1 MAISPVLLATMKLF
15 YIDKYA
21 IIYIG
26 RTYNKKV
33 VIHMAISATSHED
46 RRAKRL
52 RAQLNTRLAGFGYAD
67 AEVVRLEA
75 LIAQEKQRAIE
86 AIDAKYQ
93 PVLSAA
99 INARARHVKSIQTIV
114 GDDAKWAIV
123 LSGARGKTLKLRSG
137 EISRRLTSKTEV
149 NDEAAVLASLRK
161 IGRLRAYTKVKVT
174 LDRQK
179 LLRVPELVRKLKG
192 IDIVNGENMVLKPIR
207 FGRKTERELPRLSR
221 PIR

>member
-1 MAISPVLLATMKLF
+1 MAV
-15 YIDKYA
+15 
-21 IIYIG
+21 
-26 RTYNKKV
+26 
-33 VIHMAISATSHED
+33 SANLHED

-52 RAQLNTRLAGFGYAD
+52 RAQLNTRLAGFGYTD
-67 AEVVRLEA
+67 AEVARLEA

-93 PVLSAA
+93 SLLSDA
-99 INARARHVKSIQTIV
+99 INARARHIKSIQAIV

-149 NDEAAVLASLRK
+149 SDEDAVIAGLRK
-161 IGRLRAYTKVKVT
+161 VGRLRAFTKVKVT

-179 LLRVPELVRKLKG
+179 LLRARELVRKLKG
-192 IDIVNGENMVLKPIR
+192 IEIVDGENMVLKPVR